1 MATSIYKNF
10 NFPWKPIHT
19 ILFPFLCCAISVLYF
34 NHVIILSNVC
44 HFSPQVQRLVSGTF
58 DNVVDHVTIIDCRY
72 PYEYQAGH
80 IKVAHFVLKQLSNI
94 TYMNATNNALRKYV
108 YVNTK
113 RGAAATIL
121 SLTHLLFTLN
131 NFRTTFLQ

>member
-1 MATSIYKNF
+1 MALANENF
-10 NFPWKPIHT
+10 NFPRKPIH
-19 ILFPFLCCAISVLYF
+19 IKLFPFLCCAISALSF
-34 NHVIILSNVC
+34 NNVIILSNVC
-44 HFSPQVQRLVSGTF
+44 HFSSQVQRLMSGTF

-80 IKVAHFVLKQLSNI
+80 IKVTHFVLKQLSNI

-113 RGAAATIL
+113 RGGAATI
-121 SLTHLLFTLN
+121 
-131 NFRTTFLQ
+131 